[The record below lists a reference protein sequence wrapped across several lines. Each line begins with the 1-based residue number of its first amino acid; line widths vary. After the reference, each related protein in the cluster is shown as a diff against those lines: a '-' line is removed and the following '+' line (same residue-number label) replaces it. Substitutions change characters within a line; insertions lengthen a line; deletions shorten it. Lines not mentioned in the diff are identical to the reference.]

1 MMMKSE
7 IKKVEILDLGLMEY
21 NECLNEMYKIRDKRK
36 IGKGK
41 DTLILVEH
49 HPVATLGRR
58 VKMNEIIGNQTNGYF
73 RK

>member
-36 IGKGK
+36 IGK
-41 DTLILVEH
+41 
-49 HPVATLGRR
+49 
-58 VKMNEIIGNQTNGYF
+58 
-73 RK
+73 